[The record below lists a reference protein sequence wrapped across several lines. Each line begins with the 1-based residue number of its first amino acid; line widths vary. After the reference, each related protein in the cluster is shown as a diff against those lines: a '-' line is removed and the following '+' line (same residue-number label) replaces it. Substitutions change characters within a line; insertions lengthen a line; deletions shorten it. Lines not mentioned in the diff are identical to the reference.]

1 MGVGGQRQA
10 RLFSSLY
17 KTLGGP
23 QALSGRVRKVSFP
36 PAFVF
41 LYSLL
46 LCLYFIRTCFFVLI
60 VLHFAFC
67 LSLQHTIQTSL
78 PPAGFEPAIPASDR
92 PQTLALDSSASGIGG
107 FNPRTVQP
115 VASGYTD

>member
-10 RLFSSLY
+10 RLFSSRY

-23 QALSGRVRKVSFP
+23 QALSGRVRKISFP

-41 LYSLL
+41 LYSLV